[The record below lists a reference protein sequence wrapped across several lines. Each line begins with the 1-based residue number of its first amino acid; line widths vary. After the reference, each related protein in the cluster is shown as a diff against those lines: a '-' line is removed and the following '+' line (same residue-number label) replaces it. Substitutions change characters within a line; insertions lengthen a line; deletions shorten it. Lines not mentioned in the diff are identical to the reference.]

1 MLLGLL
7 LHVCIFFMP
16 PQKYFWGSG
25 EYYGDVV
32 NLQFLSFIHLFRMQ
46 LFFLLAGF
54 FAELVIDRS
63 GLRHFVHDRLKRI
76 LVPLMV
82 GVVVIVPIFQLL
94 VGRMAYYYRNTFDD
108 LSMLETIKSLVFFGL
123 LEPDQP
129 IQDNLIH
136 YWFVY
141 YLLIFYVVHLLLRP
155 LLVSNALRSITH
167 WERLLETATS
177 RWWGFLLL
185 GLLLLPLQY
194 SLKIIS
200 LPPSGFNA
208 PLADLLLYF
217 VFYLFG
223 GALYLQRNCLS
234 GISKNA
240 WICAAF
246 SVPLFILIN
255 QPTER
260 IDLSAPVI
268 NDITTWT
275 VLDLDTK
282 VFAFPQVWAEGI
294 VHNGWAKVVVVLFRT
309 TLCWSMC
316 FAAIGLAHQYLSQQR
331 IYIRYLADSA
341 YWVYW
346 VHLPITFK
354 LSYLAQSIEGV
365 NSLTKCYLVLVVST
379 LIVYASYQWLVRYT
393 VLGDYFMSRRK
404 SKDDPLEENFKISVM
419 TKRMVTPAAGLGVFV
434 FFVGSLLHYNRS
446 FEGSPAL
453 VEAYVTRRESTLEEY
468 TSLAD
473 ITDVFGN
480 TPLHASQMAPESSR
494 RYDPV
499 PTLINRMNSLDHQN
513 DFGRTALFLAVR
525 QGNRADL
532 AKLLDAGADI
542 NIADQYGHT
551 PAHVA
556 AILAGDRAPAI
567 AKSYQEVLHVLI
579 QRGADLSLTDYRGR
593 TVEDCLVMF
602 GKIELR
608 DLKPSIDEHS
618 L

>member
-1 MLLGLL
+1 MKPGTENRRYHDLDFVRAAAMLLGLL

-16 PQKYFWGSG
+16 PQEYFWGSG

-54 FAELVIDRS
+54 FAELVIDRR
-63 GLRHFVHDRLKRI
+63 GLGHFVHDRLKRI
-76 LVPLMV
+76 LVPLIV

-94 VGRMAYYYRNTFDD
+94 VGRMSYYYRNTFDD
-108 LSMLETIKSLVFFGL
+108 LSMLETVKSLVFFGL

-240 WICAAF
+240 WICAVF

-294 VHNGWAKVVVVLFRT
+294 VHNGWAKVVVALFRT

-316 FAAIGLAHQYLSQQR
+316 FAAIGLAHRYLSQQR

-346 VHLPITFK
+346 VHLPITYK
-354 LSYLAQSIEGV
+354 LSYL
-365 NSLTKCYLVLVVST
+365 
-379 LIVYASYQWLVRYT
+379 
-393 VLGDYFMSRRK
+393 
-404 SKDDPLEENFKISVM
+404 
-419 TKRMVTPAAGLGVFV
+419 
-434 FFVGSLLHYNRS
+434 
-446 FEGSPAL
+446 
-453 VEAYVTRRESTLEEY
+453 
-468 TSLAD
+468 
-473 ITDVFGN
+473 
-480 TPLHASQMAPESSR
+480 
-494 RYDPV
+494 
-499 PTLINRMNSLDHQN
+499 
-513 DFGRTALFLAVR
+513 
-525 QGNRADL
+525 
-532 AKLLDAGADI
+532 
-542 NIADQYGHT
+542 HT
-551 PAHVA
+551 
-556 AILAGDRAPAI
+556 
-567 AKSYQEVLHVLI
+567 
-579 QRGADLSLTDYRGR
+579 
-593 TVEDCLVMF
+593 
-602 GKIELR
+602 
-608 DLKPSIDEHS
+608 
-618 L
+618 